1 MGHCIQV
8 FTQHQMTQAKGP
20 FNGTHWDLGALCPQS
35 TPFLLLLQE
44 SECET
49 LAQSIQQYI
58 LCTIE
63 TKFHYNKMVL
73 FCCLESRYLA
83 WTIMVSL
90 RKIHF
95 LFPTTN
101 FFNRHT
107 NFGFAFKAH
116 LHRGEKNTVSPESNI
131 LLVRAKD
138 NMMVIMILI
147 LFTEFRQWAKCC
159 TSTMPLN
166 PEKKKKHILGSP
178 ITFFF

>member
-1 MGHCIQV
+1 MGLTGFQ
-8 FTQHQMTQAKGP
+8 
-20 FNGTHWDLGALCPQS
+20 WDLGALCPQPTS
-35 TPFLLLLQE
+35 FLLLLQE

-49 LAQSIQQYI
+49 LAQRIQQYI
-58 LCTIE
+58 LCTTE

-73 FCCLESRYLA
+73 LCCLESGYLA

-138 NMMVIMILI
+138 NMMVIIMILI
-147 LFTEFRQWAKCC
+147 LFTGTLLSLGNGLSAVQIQCHLILKRKR
-159 TSTMPLN
+159 
-166 PEKKKKHILGSP
+166 KHY
-178 ITFFF
+178 